1 MPLNKL
7 DNFIKNTEGRILYVS
22 PSDLDSTDSI
32 DNQGNSL
39 ARPFKTIQRA
49 LIEAARFSYLKG
61 DNNDV
66 VEKTTIL
73 LMPGEHI
80 VDNRPGYRIYNDGG
94 TAKVIPA
101 ESSQSGSNPTATST
115 LSLSLNSIFDLT
127 QTENDLIKF
136 NSINGGVIVPRGTSI
151 VGLDLRKTKIRP
163 KYVPNPTDPD
173 ADKTAIF
180 RITGACYFWQFCIF
194 DALESGL
201 VYTNATDFTDTA
213 KPTFSHHKLTC
224 FEYADGVN
232 EYADTGLTDL
242 DMYYAKLGYAFGGG
256 TNRPIE
262 DDEKYPTNVDAFA
275 KQRPEWEIVGA
286 FDTDNIA
293 ITSISISTSGSNLV
307 TVVTDVPHQ
316 FIEGT
321 PIKIRNVVPTD
332 YNISTKVQNIID
344 STTFTYLI
352 PGARRDLEVTGSTAG
367 AEVTIETDTV
377 SGASPYIFNISLR
390 SIWGMNG
397 MHADGSKASGFRSM
411 VVAQFT
417 GVSLQKD
424 DRAFVKYF
432 PDSRTYIGNSTS
444 KVTGATLSTQS
455 SSTTPDTAYHLDS
468 SAIYRSGWDS
478 SHIKTSNDGFIQI
491 VSVFAIGFTK
501 HFDCESGGDLSITNS
516 NSNFGQISLNSE
528 GFRAEA
534 FAKDNNAFITN
545 ILTPRSIVSSEKN
558 IDWISIDVG
567 VTTTVGV
574 STHLYLYG
582 FTSEDDV
589 PPILTQGYRVGA
601 KVGDKLYVELNNV
614 EYSANILMSDGSTSS
629 VKEYSATLASNK
641 FTIGAN
647 TVQNGE
653 KVIIISQTGD
663 LPENITEH
671 TVYYA
676 ITSSVNST
684 RSDGVTLATGEI
696 QLASSESDAS
706 LGIPITA
713 YLGKNL
719 KICSRVSDKQ
729 SGDAGHPVQF
739 DSTNKQWYINST
751 VNNQIY
757 TQLSALGGVG
767 VLGDR
772 TDPSYIKR
780 IPDSRSLDEK
790 IYKLRVV
797 IPKELSNAKAPEPG
811 FIFQESSTTGVRT
824 DGDFTLASIR
834 NLTTSD
840 YKYNRNPRFIAKCTR
855 SAAVSGIYTV
865 TIVTEIPHNLQGG
878 DEVIIRNVKDS
889 TINPSGEDNSGYNG
903 KFTIKSVTNDMTF
916 TYEITSGVSAS
927 ATMPTSKT
935 SSWPRF
941 ERSDLKSNIYI
952 YRSIPISNY
961 IEGQQDG
968 IYHVFALNANNAVE
982 SEFTNI
988 TYSQNVVDFYP
999 QLDRDN
1005 VHDNPPSAKT
1015 YAVRSPLGKVVTND
1029 LKSSLTRET
1038 TDKLL
1043 TTLGIGLTIS
1053 SVSTSSGVSTITFAR
1068 EHSLAGIVTATISNG
1083 GAGYSNGTYYNVKIL
1098 ADGTITNTWQGAT
1111 ANVVISGGTVTSIS
1125 IVNGGSGYT
1134 AGTYELDESVI
1145 GNNGASTD
1153 VALTV
1158 TTSGISS
1165 AIGRVVQFTG
1175 AGTTSDTYHR
1185 ITSIP
1190 AANQIAV
1197 AKTSGDTGITTS
1209 QYAFVVGPSISI
1221 ASTAYSSA
1229 TGITTFNCANAH
1241 GLVAGNKFRVIDSN
1255 NNNRGDYI
1263 VRSRVGVNTFTA
1275 LTNTNIGIVTHIL
1288 KHGLSGNDGISDQ
1301 NQENLEI
1308 RGVSLFDDE
1317 IAYVTSFVDD
1327 QNIRISLPTSGIGT
1341 VQRFPYGSY
1350 IQIDEEIMRVA
1361 SSTLGGTYNDEIT
1374 VIRGALATRKTSHDP
1389 GSLIRKIKPVPV
1401 EFRRPSI
1408 IRASGHT
1415 FEYLGYGPG
1424 NYSTGLPQIQIKSLS
1439 EREEFLVQSQERKG
1453 GIVVYTGMNNRGD
1466 FFIGNQKKTS
1476 TTGEE
1481 VTFDTPVPTVTG
1493 EDPSRLSVVFDE
1505 VTVKERL
1512 VVEGG
1517 NSNTVL
1523 SQFDGPVTFNREIN
1537 FNDDVNLRS
1546 LVKITDETQSTT
1558 TKNGSLTTKG
1568 GVGIEKNLNVGGQT
1582 YVDQASISG
1591 ITTITNTTQSTSK
1604 DTGALVL
1611 EGGIGVEKNIV
1622 IGGKISA
1629 WNITTQGTAIG
1640 GLHIGSV
1647 SGTTNAGPALTFGAR
1662 DASFGTTAQAGI
1674 YINSDGTYGTRMY
1687 FATTDSYASGAK
1699 NALTINEFGNVSVT
1713 RGTFTASSATITN
1726 GLTVNGGNVEITN
1739 ALSVNGNTTLGDAS
1753 TDTVT
1758 INATTTANESV
1769 SVSQNKFIRIGDAYF
1784 SSGSGGTVA
1793 SKYVHIANHEYYNG
1807 SAWVNPTTTAGGLYQ
1822 IAGQVHNWYSHDGA
1836 GNHGNALM
1844 SLDSSGNL
1852 TVKNDITAFYTS
1864 DQRLKDNITPIEDPL
1879 AKVLSISGNTYT
1891 WNEKSGKEGNDIG
1904 VIAQEVLEVLPEAVT
1919 TRDNGY
1925 LAVRYEKLVPLL
1937 VEAIK
1942 ELSHKVEVLEQ
1953 KLQDK

>member
-73 LMPGEHI
+73 LMPGEHL

-194 DALESGL
+194 DAAESGL
-201 VYTNATDFTDTA
+201 VYTNPTDFTDTA

-262 DDEKYPTNVDAFA
+262 DDEKYPTSTDAFA

-332 YNISTKVQNIID
+332 YNISTKVQNVID

-468 SAIYRSGWDS
+468 AAIYRSGWDS

-545 ILTPRSIVSSEKN
+545 IITPRSIVSSERN
-558 IDWISIDVG
+558 VDWISIDVG
-567 VTTTVGV
+567 VTTNTTKNPGANRI
-574 STHLYLYG
+574 YLFG
-582 FTSEDDV
+582 FTSEDDI

-601 KVGDKLYVELNNV
+601 KVGDKLYVELDNV

-647 TVQNGE
+647 TIENGE
-653 KVIIISQTGD
+653 KVIIISETGD

-671 TVYYA
+671 TVYYT

-684 RSDGVTLATGEI
+684 RTDGVTLTTSQI

-719 KICSRVSDKQ
+719 KILSRVSDKQ

-739 DSTNKQWYINST
+739 DSTNNQWYINTTAS
-751 VNNQIY
+751 NQIY

-790 IYKLRVV
+790 IYKFRVV

-811 FIFQESSTTGVRT
+811 FILQESSTTGVRT

-840 YKYNRNPRFIAKCTR
+840 YKYNRNPRFIASCTR

-865 TIVTEIPHNLQGG
+865 TIVTEIPHNLQVGN
-878 DEVIIRNVKDS
+878 EVIIRNVKDS
-889 TINPSGEDNSGYNG
+889 TVNPSGEDNSGYNG
-903 KFTIKSVTNDMTF
+903 KFTVKSVTNDMTF

-952 YRSIPISNY
+952 YRSVPISDY

-982 SEFTNI
+982 NEFTDV

-1015 YAVRSPLGKVVTND
+1015 YALRSPLGKVVTND

-1068 EHSLAGIVTATISNG
+1068 EHSLAGIVTATISNV
-1083 GAGYSNGTYYNVKIL
+1083 GAGYSDGTYYNVKIL
-1098 ADGTITNTWQGAT
+1098 PDGTITNNWRGAT
-1111 ANVVISGGTVTSIS
+1111 ANVVVSGGTVTSVTV
-1125 IVNGGSGYT
+1125 VNGGSGYT
-1134 AGTYELDESVI
+1134 AGTYELDESAI

-1158 TTSGISS
+1158 ASSGISS

-1185 ITSIP
+1185 ITSVP

-1197 AKTSGDTGITTS
+1197 AKTSGDTGITTT
-1209 QYAFVVGPSISI
+1209 QYAFVIGPSISI
-1221 ASTAYSSA
+1221 ASTAYSST
-1229 TGITTFNCANAH
+1229 TGITTFNCTNAH

-1255 NNNRGDYI
+1255 SNNRGDYI

-1275 LTNTNIGIVTHIL
+1275 LTNVNVGIVTHIL
-1288 KHGLSGNDGISDQ
+1288 KHGLSGNDGVSDQ

-1350 IQIDEEIMRVA
+1350 IQVDEEIMRVA
-1361 SSTLGGTYNDEIT
+1361 SSTLGGTFNDQIT
-1374 VIRGALATRKTSHDP
+1374 VIRGALATRKTSHDV

-1537 FNDDVNLRS
+1537 FNDAVNLRS

-1568 GVGIEKNLNVGGQT
+1568 GVGIEKNLNVGGTLSITGVSTFTGLLDANGGATIDNIQIGIT
-1582 YVDQASISG
+1582 GNNEIDTSTGNLTIDSAGGTTTIDDRVIISG
-1591 ITTITNTTQSTSK
+1591 ISTFNLDVDIDRDLNVDRNFNVTGLSTFTELIDLNGGATIDNIQIGITGDNEIDTSTGNLTIDSSGGTTTIDDN
-1604 DTGALVL
+1604 L
-1611 EGGIGVEKNIV
+1611 I
-1622 IGGKISA
+1622 
-1629 WNITTQGTAIG
+1629 
-1640 GLHIGSV
+1640 V
-1647 SGTTNAGPALTFGAR
+1647 SGT
-1662 DASFGTTAQAGI
+1662 
-1674 YINSDGTYGTRMY
+1674 
-1687 FATTDSYASGAK
+1687 
-1699 NALTINEFGNVSVT
+1699 
-1713 RGTFTASSATITN
+1713 
-1726 GLTVNGGNVEITN
+1726 
-1739 ALSVNGNTTLGDAS
+1739 LSVNGNTTLGNEDS
-1753 TDTVT
+1753 DVTTV
-1758 INATTTANESV
+1758 
-1769 SVSQNKFIRIGDAYF
+1769 
-1784 SSGSGGTVA
+1784 
-1793 SKYVHIANHEYYNG
+1793 NG
-1807 SAWVNPTTTAGGLYQ
+1807 ELRVTQ
-1822 IAGQVHNWYSHDGA
+1822 
-1836 GNHGNALM
+1836 
-1844 SLDSSGNL
+1844 
-1852 TVKNDITAFYTS
+1852 DIIAFYTS

-1879 AKVLSISGNTYT
+1879 AKVLSISGNTYV
-1891 WNEKSGKEGNDIG
+1891 WNEKSGKEGNDVG
-1904 VIAQEVLEVLPEAVT
+1904 VIAQEILEVLPEAVKE
-1919 TRDNGY
+1919 RDNGY
-1925 LAVRYEKLVPLL
+1925 LAVDYHRIVPLL